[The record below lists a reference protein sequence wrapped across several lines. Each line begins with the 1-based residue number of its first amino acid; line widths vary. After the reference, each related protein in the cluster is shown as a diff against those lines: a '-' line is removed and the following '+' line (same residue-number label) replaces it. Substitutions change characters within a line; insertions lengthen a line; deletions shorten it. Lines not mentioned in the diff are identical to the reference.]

1 MPVSFNGLGNHFCVL
16 DFMFPDGT
24 LQERMKVCDQHNVKL
39 FCKDY
44 VEKAEFM
51 FIIASVACVLV
62 ILSLVSRHFYF
73 TLFPY
78 YHFDTN
84 ISYFYLSEVTG
95 VH

>member
-62 ILSLVSRHFYF
+62 ILSLVSPAFLFYSF
-73 TLFPY
+73 S
-78 YHFDTN
+78 
-84 ISYFYLSEVTG
+84 ILSF
-95 VH
+95 